1 RETGDRSRQFAAIE
15 AGRRPPDLSLALEL
29 GAQPPAVD
37 PRRGRVVG
45 PVGEGHGVVD
55 QTPGAGRWRGEGATV
70 GARPGAQDLVVAAGA
85 LVRAPRDVACLR
97 PGRALRVH
105 TGGSVG
111 RARERVS

>member
-1 RETGDRSRQFAAIE
+1 APVLADGHDASPGQPVERPAGLLHRLGARAAGDQLLQLAADE

-45 PVGEGHGVVD
+45 SVGEGHGVVD

-85 LVRAPRDVACLR
+85 L
-97 PGRALRVH
+97 
-105 TGGSVG
+105 
-111 RARERVS
+111 